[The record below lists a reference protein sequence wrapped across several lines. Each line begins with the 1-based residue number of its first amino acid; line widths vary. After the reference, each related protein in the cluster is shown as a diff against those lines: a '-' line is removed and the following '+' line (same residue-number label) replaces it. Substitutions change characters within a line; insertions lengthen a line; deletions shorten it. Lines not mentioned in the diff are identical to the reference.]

1 MESEQKP
8 TKEQENCLDKKPE
21 HKAITSS
28 EKKFKT
34 TKGKTNIVDVTGKKV
49 EPKAYI
55 IGL

>member
-1 MESEQKP
+1 MKSEQKP
-8 TKEQENCLDKKPE
+8 MKGQKNSSE

>member
-1 MESEQKP
+1 MKSDQKP
-8 TKEQENCLDKKPE
+8 TKRQKNSSE

-28 EKKFKT
+28 EKKLKT
-34 TKGKTNIVDVTGKKV
+34 TKGKANIVDVTGKKG